1 MINYKEHRTDKFFT
15 CDKCG
20 RGYSFISSYLTVSKG
35 DKYRPAGSDEILTAS
50 QDLCRDC
57 AGQTPK
63 FAPGVEA
70 QMEAMAAKQ
79 TRIRLEREIQDI
91 VNAA

>member
-1 MINYKEHRTDKFFT
+1 MENGYKECRTRKFWV

-20 RGYSFISSYLTVSKG
+20 RGNSFVNEYLEVSKG

-57 AGQTPK
+57 AG
-63 FAPGVEA
+63 
-70 QMEAMAAKQ
+70 
-79 TRIRLEREIQDI
+79 RLKNCILRSKT
-91 VNAA
+91 